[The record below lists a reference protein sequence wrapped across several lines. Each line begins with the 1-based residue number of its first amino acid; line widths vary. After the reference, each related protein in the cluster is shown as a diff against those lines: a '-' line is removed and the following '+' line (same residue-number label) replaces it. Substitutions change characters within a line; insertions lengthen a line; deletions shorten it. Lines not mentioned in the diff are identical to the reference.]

1 MAFLD
6 HDGLVKVW
14 SKMLEKVNAKADS
27 SHDHNSISGTASNV
41 TGVVSISNGGTGS
54 DSRGGGYQALQSAGT
69 ISGNFNDITTPGV
82 YWVDLR
88 ECTNVPPRPNGVNHG
103 ILEVINNV
111 NVYQRF
117 TCFEYTMY
125 IRTYANS
132 TWQDWVCIYSTKD
145 IIGINNGGTGAN
157 NATDARVNLGAASD
171 VVERYAPC
179 YGANTQPYTDL
190 WMSDINSPFGAANS
204 DWSFG
209 TEDASTLINSPV
221 TSGPFYGYRKVY
233 QVHSSAAN
241 HYKTIVEIHE
251 AYPMRGRIWTSEYSP
266 DIGWAGWWHNYT
278 DADQIPVSN
287 GGTGASNSFNAQTNL
302 NMVHNHDITASDKN
316 DWRSKALA
324 QIKEN
329 AKAGGFQCGSIGWQG
344 VQFGQYFATTS
355 GETTDRILALI
366 FNSQGTNF
374 ALEVWR
380 YGDNA
385 WSACGV
391 NGASLMTLPGSGYG
405 TADQRPGAGRPGRI
419 YFQKV

>member
-88 ECTNVPPRPNGVNHG
+88 ECTNVPPRPDGINHG

-132 TWQDWVCIYSTKD
+132 TWQDWACIYSSKD
-145 IIGINNGGTGAN
+145 VIGINNGGTGATTRGDALYNFITGGTYSGNINDLTTIGSYWLNLSNCQNGPARSGHGTMEVTRSTSN
-157 NATDARVNLGAASD
+157 NYLQRFTF
-171 VVERYAPC
+171 Y
-179 YGANTQPYTDL
+179 NTGTVYYRTYT
-190 WMSDINSPFGAANS
+190 NSQWYDWKEIFGVS
-204 DWSFG
+204 
-209 TEDASTLINSPV
+209 STVPI
-221 TSGPFYGYRKVY
+221 
-233 QVHSSAAN
+233 SS
-241 HYKTIVEIHE
+241 
-251 AYPMRGRIWTSEYSP
+251 
-266 DIGWAGWWHNYT
+266 
-278 DADQIPVSN
+278 
-287 GGTGASNSFNAQTNL
+287 GGTGASNSFNAQMNL
-302 NMVHNHDITASDKN
+302 GIMHVHDIVASDQN
-316 DWRSKALA
+316 DWRTKALS
-324 QIKEN
+324 QILQN
-329 AKAGGFQCGSIGWQG
+329 SINYGGGFQCGSIGWSG
-344 VQFGQYFATTS
+344 VQFGQYFATSVGS
-355 GETTDRILALI
+355 GDNLSNRILALI
-366 FNSQGTNF
+366 YNSAGTNY

-380 YGDNA
+380 CDGGVWN
-385 WSACGV
+385 ACGV
-391 NGASLMTLPGSGYG
+391 NGSLLMTLPGSGYG
-405 TADQRPGAGRPGRI
+405 TADQRPAAGLPGRI
-419 YFQKV
+419 WFQKV